1 MRSHQQVLSASA
13 AARVPEYRKRFVFAC
28 RVPEYRKRFVG
39 MKRVLLS
46 AAGDVADGELA
57 DDDDDGRRGLTRYCS
72 WRGT

>member
-28 RVPEYRKRFVG
+28 RVPTGGAVG

-57 DDDDDGRRGLTRYCS
+57 DDDDDDRRGLTRYCS